1 MNKSIVAFRVDGNF
15 SNYTGPFLGDEFL
28 RKGWF
33 LYVSDNNLNLDS
45 EFKFNK
51 KTESSSSGSIQIRTM
66 STDLSDV
73 YPPGDKIKNK
83 ILKDKT
89 KDFPT
94 SISDS
99 HLNVSV
105 AFLDFASL

>member
-1 MNKSIVAFRVDGNF
+1 
-15 SNYTGPFLGDEFL
+15 
-28 RKGWF
+28 
-33 LYVSDNNLNLDS
+33 
-45 EFKFNK
+45 
-51 KTESSSSGSIQIRTM
+51 M

-105 AFLDFASL
+105 AFLDFASLMFPYMRIQKNKVEARRIALKNFVDIQKENFRSAQDLLPRFRSRNSQNVLACTNK